1 MVLAQ
6 DSQLKAKI
14 VELPSLNEGE
24 KIAKPATKQNQQ
36 ASKNVKRSSAQSKL
50 KGNSQIS
57 TLNTSVN

>member
-6 DSQLKAKI
+6 DSKLKAKI
-14 VELPSLNEGE
+14 VEQPCLNEGE
-24 KIAKPATKQNQQ
+24 KNGKPATKPNQQ
-36 ASKNVKRSSAQSKL
+36 ASKSVKRSLAQSKL